1 MVKLGVE
8 AFPLPRADPAVPA
21 AAAAAAAVFAPA
33 AAGLDPLVGVDGVV
47 LSDADLG

>member
-1 MVKLGVE
+1 MVTLGVE
-8 AFPLPRADPAVPA
+8 AFPLPRADPAVP
-21 AAAAAAAVFAPA
+21 AAAAAAVFAPA

>member
-1 MVKLGVE
+1 MVTLGVE
-8 AFPLPRADPAVPA
+8 AFPLPRADPAVP

-33 AAGLDPLVGVDGVV
+33 AAGLDPLVGVDGIV